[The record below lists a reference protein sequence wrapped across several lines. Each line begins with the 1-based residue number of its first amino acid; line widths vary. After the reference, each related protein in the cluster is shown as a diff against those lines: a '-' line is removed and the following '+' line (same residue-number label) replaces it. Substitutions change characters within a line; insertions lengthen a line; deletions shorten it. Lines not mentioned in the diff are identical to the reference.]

1 MRVEVNI
8 PKKLD
13 RLLFGIACLEG
24 KSVSDV
30 VYEYFLATLKAN
42 LEKSI
47 RIADFDELRMLVDE
61 EYQKIE
67 QVESV
72 PYIFK

>member
-1 MRVEVNI
+1 
-8 PKKLD
+8 
-13 RLLFGIACLEG
+13 
-24 KSVSDV
+24 V